1 MEEPKI
7 GDLVKWEEYY
17 QVQFVPIHHIYTG
30 VIIFIEDIWA
40 KILTTEGKIEQAF
53 IADLEVIDGS
63 G

>member
-7 GDLVKWEEYY
+7 GDLVRWEEYY

-30 VIIFIEDIWA
+30 VIVFVEDIWA
-40 KILTTEGKIEQAF
+40 KILTTEGKLVQAF
-53 IADLEVIDGS
+53 LADLEVINGS